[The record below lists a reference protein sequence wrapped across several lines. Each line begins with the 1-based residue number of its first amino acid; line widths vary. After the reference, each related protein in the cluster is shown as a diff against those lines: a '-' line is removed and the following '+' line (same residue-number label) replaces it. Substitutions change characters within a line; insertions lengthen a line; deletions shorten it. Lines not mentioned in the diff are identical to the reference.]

1 MIFTF
6 YIITWSGVNLKGS
19 RVYTSTSIYDS
30 RFLRGFFILKNK
42 FIKVYVEN
50 EKRYM
55 QNYGFFSNFISRNN
69 KFSMVQICRNVMIYG
84 DIGDGYRWDIFSHD
98 FSIIGAISSQYGI
111 FGGMSFELFDLFIF
125 QMRIFKNSFRLI
137 NVACFIKLQ
146 KQ

>member
-84 DIGDGYRWDIFSHD
+84 DIGDG
-98 FSIIGAISSQYGI
+98 IGGI
-111 FGGMSFELFDLFIF
+111 FFLMTFLLLVLSALSMVFSVVWVLSF
-125 QMRIFKNSFRLI
+125 LI
-137 NVACFIKLQ
+137 YSSSKCESLKIRSDS
-146 KQ
+146 